1 MSVASNIRSSRARAA
16 AECTDACL
24 IAQGVS
30 GLSVG
35 LVLINPAGKVSWLN
49 HAAEH
54 VLGSTAAQ
62 CVGQPVGRVLKDPQL
77 AAFWQDAA
85 NCSGNRLGSVSLG
98 WPKALELKVNATH
111 CVDQDGTPIG
121 RALLICDV
129 TDECAV
135 QVRLTQ
141 AVADRLLWLTDA
153 HPPPAPLASLTQ
165 QEFRI
170 LRLVGRGL
178 GNGGIAETAGISLT
192 TVRSHLKNL
201 YRKLSLTSRAE
212 AVSYAVRN
220 HLV

>member
-1 MSVASNIRSSRARAA
+1 MSVASNVRSRGAPAA
-16 AECTDACL
+16 AECADACL
-24 IAQGVS
+24 IAQGVA

-49 HAAEH
+49 RAAEH

-85 NCSGNRLGSVSLG
+85 NSSGNHLASVSLG
-98 WPKALELKVNATH
+98 WPKPLELKVNATH

-141 AVADRLLWLTDA
+141 AMADRLSWLADA
-153 HPPPAPLASLTQ
+153 SAPSAPLASLTH

-170 LRLVGRGL
+170 LRLVGQGL
-178 GNGGIAETAGISLT
+178 GNDGIAEAVGISSA

-201 YRKLSLTSRAE
+201 YRKLALTSRAG

-220 HLV
+220 HLA